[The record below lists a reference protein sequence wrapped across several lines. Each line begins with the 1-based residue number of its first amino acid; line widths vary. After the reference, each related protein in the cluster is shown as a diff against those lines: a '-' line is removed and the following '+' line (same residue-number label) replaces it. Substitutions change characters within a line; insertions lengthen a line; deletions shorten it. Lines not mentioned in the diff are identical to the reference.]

1 MTTDAAVR
9 HELVRVSRE
18 PVTYELRTDG
28 VVEVRAVVSG
38 PLLLDGAAF
47 APVDGPGP
55 WAMKPTE
62 RTAPRTWELTRP
74 DGTVHA
80 RLDVAKGRR
89 GATTIHL
96 PDGPGEVS
104 FEPTDNVVLDTI
116 KAMALADT
124 GRFALRRGI
133 EDLART
139 GDSRSTRGTRGEL
152 ADGERRVQVL
162 RVRQDASWRP
172 APVLACALLVF
183 RLHVATTFRSI

>member
-1 MTTDAAVR
+1 MTGDEAKDYARRAAK
-9 HELVRVSRE
+9 EEGLLVGIS
-18 PVTYELRTDG
+18 
-28 VVEVRAVVSG
+28 SG
-38 PLLLDGAAF
+38 ASLAA
-47 APVDGPGP
+47 
-55 WAMKPTE
+55 
-62 RTAPRTWELTRP
+62 TAKALA
-74 DGTVHA
+74 D
-80 RLDVAKGRR
+80 
-89 GATTIHL
+89 L

-152 ADGERRVQVL
+152 EEGERRVQVL
-162 RVRQDASWRP
+162 RVRQGASWRP